1 MEPLRSIL
9 VIQTAFIGDVILATS
24 VVETLHKKF
33 PAAQID
39 FLLRKG
45 NESLLE
51 NHPYLREVIVF
62 DKSKKF
68 KNLLALIGRIRKVR
82 YDLVVNIQRFAT
94 SGIMTALSGARAT
107 VGFDKNPMSSFFTK
121 KVPHSVEGPHEVER
135 NHQLIAS
142 LVGPHHARPRLYPT
156 NTNSARVSGFKG
168 KPYVTISPASVW
180 FTKQFPAEKWIEF
193 INVLPQDIHIYLL
206 GGGGDQAAGDE
217 LISGSNRQNITNLSG
232 QLSFLESASLMEGAL
247 MNYANDSAPMHLA
260 SAVNAPVTAIYCS
273 TLPGFGFGPLSDNS
287 FVVETI
293 EKLDCRP
300 CGLHGLKECPLGH
313 FDCAM
318 TIQKEQL
325 LATVVRNEPSV

>member
-24 VVETLHKKF
+24 LVETLHKKF
-33 PAAQID
+33 PEAQID

-45 NESLLE
+45 NESLLDS
-51 NHPYLREVIVF
+51 HPYLREVIVF

-68 KNLLALIGRIRKVR
+68 KNLLALIGRIRKTR

-94 SGIMTALSGARAT
+94 SGIMTALSGART
-107 VGFDKNPMSSFFTK
+107 TIGFDKNPMSSFFTK

-135 NHQLIAS
+135 NHLLISS
-142 LVGPHHARPRLYPT
+142 LVGAHPARPRLYPSEA
-156 NTNSARVSGFKG
+156 NSAHVSRFKA

-180 FTKQFPAEKWIEF
+180 FTKQFPAGKWIEF
-193 INVLPQDIHIYLL
+193 INILPQDIHVYLL
-206 GGGGDQAAGDE
+206 GGGGDKAACDE
-217 LISGSNRQNITNLSG
+217 LISSSGRQNITNLSG

-273 TLPGFGFGPLSDNS
+273 TVPGFGFGPLSDNS

-300 CGLHGLKECPLGH
+300 CGLHGLKACPLGH

-325 LATVVRNEPSV
+325 LATIVRDEPSV

>member
-62 DKSKKF
+62 DKSKKL
-68 KNLLALIGRIRKVR
+68 KNLLALIGRIRKAR
-82 YDLVVNIQRFAT
+82 YDVVVNIQRFAT
-94 SGIMTALSGARAT
+94 SGIMTALSGART
-107 VGFDKNPMSSFFTK
+107 TIGFDKNPMASFFTK

-135 NHQLIAS
+135 KHQLIAS
-142 LVGPHHARPRLYPT
+142 LVGLHPARPRLYPT
-156 NTNSARVSGFKG
+156 NANSARVSGFKEN
-168 KPYVTISPASVW
+168 PYVTISPASVW

-193 INVLPQDIHIYLL
+193 IKVLPPDIHIYLL

-217 LISGSNRQNITNLSG
+217 LISGSNRQNIINLSG

-247 MNYANDSAPMHLA
+247 MNYANDSAPMHMA

-273 TLPGFGFGPLSDNS
+273 TIPGFGFGPLSDNS

-325 LATVVRNEPSV
+325 VATVIRNEPSV

>member
-62 DKSKKF
+62 DKSKKL
-68 KNLLALIGRIRKVR
+68 KNLLALIGRIRKAR
-82 YDLVVNIQRFAT
+82 YDVVVNIQRFAT
-94 SGIMTALSGARAT
+94 SGIMTALSGART
-107 VGFDKNPMSSFFTK
+107 TIGFDKNPMASFFTK

-142 LVGPHHARPRLYPT
+142 LVGLHPARPRLYPT
-156 NTNSARVSGFKG
+156 NANSARVSGFKEN
-168 KPYVTISPASVW
+168 PYVTISPASVW

-193 INVLPQDIHIYLL
+193 IKVLPPDIHIYLL

-217 LISGSNRQNITNLSG
+217 LISGSNRQNIINLSG

-247 MNYANDSAPMHLA
+247 MNYANDSAPMHMA

-273 TLPGFGFGPLSDNS
+273 TIPGFGFGPLSDNS

-325 LATVVRNEPSV
+325 VATVIRNEPSV